1 LTEKVHRQKNG
12 IVKMVQPLTSS
23 STETSVSTKPLLEF
37 DRIGLEYPFEE
48 SMRTI
53 IQEITLSVEPGE
65 FVTFVGPSGCGKT
78 SILRMVS
85 GLSPTKIGE
94 LRCHGQPV
102 TKPLKN
108 VGIAFQ
114 NPVLLPWRRTIDN
127 VLLPLEIVSP
137 YKRDFKVN
145 RDRYLEM
152 AQKLLQAVGLKDF
165 QKQFPWQLS
174 GGMRQ
179 RASLCRALIH
189 QPEILLLDEPFGA
202 LDAFTREEMW
212 VMLQTLWMEAKC
224 VGMLITHDLREAVF
238 LSDTVYVMS
247 PRPSEIAFKLKI
259 DLPRPRTLEMCLSDE
274 FAHLAAELRRH
285 IHKN

>member
-1 LTEKVHRQKNG
+1 
-12 IVKMVQPLTSS
+12 MVQPLTSTDS
-23 STETSVSTKPLLEF
+23 ETEAPSMPLLEF
-37 DRIGLEYPFEE
+37 DKIGLEYPFGD

-53 IQEITLSVEPGE
+53 IKEITLNIKPGE
-65 FVTFVGPSGCGKT
+65 FVSFVGPSGCGKT

-94 LRCHGQPV
+94 LRCHGQAV
-102 TKPLKN
+102 VKPLKN

-127 VLLPLEIVSP
+127 VLLPLEVVHP

-145 RDRYLEM
+145 HAHYVDT
-152 AQKLLQAVGLKDF
+152 AQKLLSAVGLKDF
-165 QKQFPWQLS
+165 QQQFPWQLS

-179 RASLCRALIH
+179 RASLCRSLIH
-189 QPEILLLDEPFGA
+189 KPEILLLDEPFGA

-212 VMLQTLWMEAKC
+212 VMLQDLWMQAQC
-224 VGMLITHDLREAVF
+224 VGILITHDLREAVF

-247 PRPSEIAFKLKI
+247 PRPSEIAFMQKI

>member
-1 LTEKVHRQKNG
+1 
-12 IVKMVQPLTSS
+12 MVQPLISTSN
-23 STETSVSTKPLLEF
+23 EIVSPSMPLLEF
-37 DRIGLEYPFEE
+37 DKIGLEYPFEE

-53 IQEITLSVEPGE
+53 IQEISLSVQPGE

-94 LRCHGQPV
+94 LRCHNQAV

-145 RDRYLEM
+145 RERYLEM

-165 QKQFPWQLS
+165 QQQFPWQLS

-247 PRPSEIAFKLKI
+247 PRPSEIVFKLKI

-285 IHKN
+285 IHKS

>member
-1 LTEKVHRQKNG
+1 
-12 IVKMVQPLTSS
+12 MVQPLTSS
-23 STETSVSTKPLLEF
+23 STESISPSMPLLEF
-37 DRIGLEYPFEE
+37 DKIGLEYPFGD
-48 SMRTI
+48 SIRRI
-53 IQEITLSVEPGE
+53 IQEITLSIKPGE
-65 FVTFVGPSGCGKT
+65 FVSFVGPSGCGKT

-102 TKPLKN
+102 IKPLKN

-127 VLLPLEIVSP
+127 VLLPLEVVHP

-145 RDRYLEM
+145 HAHYVDM

-165 QKQFPWQLS
+165 QQQFPWQLS

-179 RASLCRALIH
+179 RASLCRSLIH

-212 VMLQTLWMEAKC
+212 VMLQDLWMQAKC
-224 VGMLITHDLREAVF
+224 VGILITHDLREAVF

-247 PRPSEIAFKLKI
+247 PRPSEIAFELKI